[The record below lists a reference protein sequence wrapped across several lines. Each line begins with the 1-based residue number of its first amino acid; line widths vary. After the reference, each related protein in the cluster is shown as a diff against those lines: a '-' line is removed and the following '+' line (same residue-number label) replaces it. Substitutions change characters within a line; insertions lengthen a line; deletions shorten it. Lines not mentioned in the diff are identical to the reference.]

1 MRLAALVCVLVASCS
16 HPPPPEPLLHH
27 EVPIDRRLERLVIAR
42 VDQLHMVQGVVV
54 SIRHERGATWK
65 VALRNITDVALV
77 VHWERSTLRLVDETA
92 MGVLHADAKH
102 VAPQG
107 RIEVDVT
114 PELLVALGSD
124 PHMWTLVREAVFE
137 ISMTLGDRTEVW
149 RGMIGGDLKGPR
161 VDEALLERLGS
172 KEPATGKP
180 SVPAAARVTRFH
192 HYEATEP

>member
-1 MRLAALVCVLVASCS
+1 MRSAALVCALVASCA
-16 HPPPPEPLLHH
+16 HAPPPDPVLRH
-27 EVPIDRRLERLVIAR
+27 EVPVDRRLERLVIAR
-42 VDQLHMVQGVVV
+42 VDQLHMVQGVVLV
-54 SIRHERGATWK
+54 IRHERGATWR
-65 VALRNITDVALV
+65 VTLRNISNVPLV

-92 MGVLHADAKH
+92 MGVLQADAKH

-114 PELLVALGSD
+114 PELLVPLGSD

-137 ISMTLGDRTEVW
+137 IAMTLGDRSDVW
-149 RGMIGGDLKGPR
+149 RGMIGGDIKGPR

-172 KEPATGKP
+172 KEPTTGKP
-180 SVPAAARVTRFH
+180 SVPAAARVTRFQ